1 MKIYGVFGDPIE
13 HSLSPAMQNAAF
25 KALGMDA
32 CYHPFRVSRE
42 RLKEAIF
49 GAAAM
54 GFGGLN
60 LTIPLKE
67 KALEIVQP
75 DELARSI
82 GAVNTVSFGPE
93 GEDEDKVKAG
103 TGTRAGAG
111 AEIEAQVGA
120 GIEGRIRGHNIRGH
134 NTDGFGALLALEVAG
149 VRVKGSRVLIIGA
162 GGAARAIAYTLD
174 MVGAE
179 ISIANRSL
187 QRAEELAG
195 HIGGIGYSLCDLE
208 RLVGQSEIIINAT
221 SVGMKEGDSRLF
233 PGDLLHRENV
243 VFDIVY
249 NRETELLKDARAAG
263 ALAIDGVM
271 MLVYQGAKALEIWT
285 GQKAPADVMERAVR
299 EGLKERSKRA
309 R

>member
-1 MKIYGVFGDPIE
+1 MKIFGVFGDPIE

-25 KALGMDA
+25 CALGMDA

-42 RLKEAIF
+42 RLEDAIL

-75 DELARSI
+75 DELARAI
-82 GAVNTVSFGPE
+82 GAVNTISFGVSSGSE
-93 GEDEDKVKAG
+93 
-103 TGTRAGAG
+103 
-111 AEIEAQVGA
+111 
-120 GIEGRIRGHNIRGH
+120 IRGH
-134 NTDGFGALLALEVAG
+134 NTDGFGALLALEEAG
-149 VRVKGSRVLIIGA
+149 VKIRSKGSRVLLIGA
-162 GGAARAIAYTLD
+162 GGAARAIAYTLGRE
-174 MVGAE
+174 GAE
-179 ISIANRSL
+179 ISIANRNL

-195 HIGGIGYSLCDLE
+195 SIGGRGYPIYDLE
-208 RLVGQSEIIINAT
+208 KLVKASEVIINAT
-221 SVGMKEGDSRLF
+221 SVGMKNGDPRLF
-233 PGDLLHRENV
+233 PGDLLQSSHT

-263 ALAIDGVM
+263 ALALDGVM

-285 GQKAPADVMERAVR
+285 GQKAPADIMEKAVR
-299 EGLKERSKRA
+299 EGLKKRA
-309 R
+309 EKEKKARAAGKTGEAGEMRGEREG

>member
-32 CYHPFRVSRE
+32 CYHPFRVTRDGL
-42 RLKEAIF
+42 RDAIL

-67 KALEIVQP
+67 RALEIVKP

-82 GAVNTVSFGPE
+82 GAVNTVSFGSE
-93 GEDEDKVKAG
+93 VEDEDRMEAG
-103 TGTRAGAG
+103 TKALAGAG
-111 AEIEAQVGA
+111 VGYK
-120 GIEGRIRGHNIRGH
+120 IRGH
-134 NTDGFGALLALEVAG
+134 NTDGFGALLALEKAG
-149 VRVKGSRVLIIGA
+149 VKVRGSRVLIVGA
-162 GGAARAIAYTLD
+162 GGAGRAIAYTLD

-187 QRAEELAG
+187 PKAEELAG
-195 HIGGIGYSLCDLE
+195 LIGGIGYSLCDLE
-208 RLVGQSEIIINAT
+208 KLVGQSEIIINAT
-221 SVGMKEGDSRLF
+221 SVGMKEGDARLF
-233 PGDLLHRENV
+233 PGDLLHREHA

-249 NRETELLKDARAAG
+249 NRETEMLKDARAAG

-285 GQKAPADVMERAVR
+285 GQRAPADVMERAVR
-299 EGLKERSKRA
+299 KGLKERSKRA

>member
-25 KALGMDA
+25 RALGMDA
-32 CYHPFRVSRE
+32 CYHPFRVSRDLL
-42 RLKEAIF
+42 RDAIL

-54 GFGGLN
+54 GFGGMN

-82 GAVNTVSFGPE
+82 GAVNTVSFRDKR
-93 GEDEDKVKAG
+93 EDAMEAG
-103 TGTRAGAG
+103 IR
-111 AEIEAQVGA
+111 AEIGVE
-120 GIEGRIRGHNIRGH
+120 IWGH
-134 NTDGFGALLALEVAG
+134 NTDGFGALLAIEMAG
-149 VRVKGSRVLIIGA
+149 VKVRGSQVLIIGA
-162 GGAARAIAYTLD
+162 GGAARAIAYTLES
-174 MVGAE
+174 VGAE

-195 HIGGIGYSLCDLE
+195 RVGGVGYSLCDLE
-208 RLVGQSEIIINAT
+208 KLVKQSEIIINAT
-221 SVGMKEGDSRLF
+221 SVGMKEGDPSLF
-233 PGDLLHRENV
+233 QGDLLQRDQA

-249 NRETELLKDARAAG
+249 NRETQLLKDARAAR

-299 EGLKERSKRA
+299 DGLKERANRELE
-309 R
+309 RER

>member
-1 MKIYGVFGDPIE
+1 MKIFGVFGDPIE

-25 KALGMDA
+25 RALGMDA

-42 RLKEAIF
+42 RLEDAIL

-75 DELARSI
+75 DDLAQAI
-82 GAVNTVSFGPE
+82 GAVNTVSFGISSGSE
-93 GEDEDKVKAG
+93 
-103 TGTRAGAG
+103 
-111 AEIEAQVGA
+111 
-120 GIEGRIRGHNIRGH
+120 IRGH
-134 NTDGFGALLALEVAG
+134 NTDGFGALLALEGAG
-149 VRVKGSRVLIIGA
+149 VKIRGRGSRVLLIGA
-162 GGAARAIAYTLD
+162 GGAARAIAYTLERE
-174 MVGAE
+174 GAE

-195 HIGGIGYSLCDLE
+195 SIGGLGYPLYDLE
-208 RLVGQSEIIINAT
+208 KLVKESEVIINAT
-221 SVGMKEGDSRLF
+221 SVGMKKGDPRLF
-233 PGDLLHRENV
+233 PGDLLQSSHA

-263 ALAIDGVM
+263 ALALDGVM

-285 GQKAPADVMERAVR
+285 GQKAPADVMEKAVR
-299 EGLKERSKRA
+299 EGLKKRA
-309 R
+309 EKEKKARAAGKTGEDGEMRGAREG

>member
-32 CYHPFRVSRE
+32 CYHPFRVSRDLL
-42 RLKEAIF
+42 RDAIL

-82 GAVNTVSFGPE
+82 GAVNTVSFGDE
-93 GEDEDKVKAG
+93 RED
-103 TGTRAGAG
+103 R
-111 AEIEAQVGA
+111 AEIW
-120 GIEGRIRGHNIRGH
+120 GH
-134 NTDGFGALLALEVAG
+134 NTDGFGALLAIEMAG
-149 VRVKGSRVLIIGA
+149 VKVRGSQILIIGA
-162 GGAARAIAYTLD
+162 GGAARAIAYTLES
-174 MVGAE
+174 VGAE

-195 HIGGIGYSLCDLE
+195 RVGGVGYSLCDLE
-208 RLVGQSEIIINAT
+208 KLVKQSDIIINAT
-221 SVGMKEGDSRLF
+221 SVGMKEGDHRLF
-233 PGDLLHRENV
+233 QGDLLQRDQA

-249 NRETELLKDARAAG
+249 NRETQLLKDARASR

-299 EGLKERSKRA
+299 DGLKERANRELE
-309 R
+309 RER

>member
-1 MKIYGVFGDPIE
+1 MKIFGVLGDPIE
-13 HSLSPAMQNAAF
+13 HSLSPAMQSAAF
-25 KALGMDA
+25 RALGMDA

-42 RLKEAIF
+42 RLEDAIL

-75 DELARSI
+75 DELAQAI
-82 GAVNTVSFGPE
+82 GAVNTISFGVSSGSE
-93 GEDEDKVKAG
+93 
-103 TGTRAGAG
+103 
-111 AEIEAQVGA
+111 
-120 GIEGRIRGHNIRGH
+120 IRGH
-134 NTDGFGALLALEVAG
+134 NTDGFGALLALEEAG
-149 VRVKGSRVLIIGA
+149 VKIRGREIRVLLIGA
-162 GGAARAIAYTLD
+162 GGAARAIAYTLGRE
-174 MVGAE
+174 GAE
-179 ISIANRSL
+179 ISIANRNL

-195 HIGGIGYSLCDLE
+195 SIGGRGYSIYDLE
-208 RLVGQSEIIINAT
+208 KLVKESEVIINAT
-221 SVGMKEGDSRLF
+221 SVGMKEGGPRLF
-233 PGDLLHRENV
+233 PGDLLQSSHA

-263 ALAIDGVM
+263 ALALDGVM

-299 EGLKERSKRA
+299 EGLKKRA
-309 R
+309 EKEKKARSAGKTGEAGEMRGAREG